1 MYEYQNFKFS
11 SFTFCVAETPPPR
24 SLCIVVTKT
33 RQNAISANP
42 LLQAIGCM
50 YTSACC
56 LHPPQINVTS
66 SYLGSSREAKL
77 VTVFKHSNRLLSCGV
92 RCCSPTNLL
101 CSPLRKQSDC
111 FRVVHHENNR
121 MRPLLYHLASKRTT
135 QRRSANHTGKSQK
148 KTDREKKKIKLLAY
162 GKEYQTLL
170 K

>member
-1 MYEYQNFKFS
+1 M
-11 SFTFCVAETPPPR
+11 
-24 SLCIVVTKT
+24 TKG

-42 LLQAIGCM
+42 LLQAIGYM
-50 YTSACC
+50 YTSASC

-101 CSPLRKQSDC
+101 CSPPRKPDC
-111 FRVVHHENNR
+111 FRVVHHKNSR
-121 MRPLLYHLASKRTT
+121 MGLLLYHLASNRTT
-135 QRRSANHTGKSQK
+135 QRRSANHTGKSQNK
-148 KTDREKKKIKLLAY
+148 MEREKKKIKLLGY